1 MTEKKNTMTVLGV
14 YEDLTYK
21 DSHMVADDTFQALKY
36 EELLDEGYEPVGTIT
51 KDTTSAEVDQ
61 IVHDVAEKITPPK
74 DDPVWSALSRKIYV
88 GMSPRNRCV
97 VSLVNGEAVQK
108 FEDELAEHV
117 ANGGDEDE
125 FCLAYID
132 KIQSG
137 WGPEAAALEREARNR
152 EL

>member
-51 KDTTSAEVDQ
+51 KDTTPAEVDQ

-74 DDPVWSALSRKIYV
+74 DDPVWSALAHKVYV
-88 GMSPRNRCV
+88 GMSPRNRCLI
-97 VSLVNGEAVQK
+97 SLVDENAIQK

-132 KIQSG
+132 EIQRDWKSDG
-137 WGPEAAALEREARNR
+137 VSWEEEARRR